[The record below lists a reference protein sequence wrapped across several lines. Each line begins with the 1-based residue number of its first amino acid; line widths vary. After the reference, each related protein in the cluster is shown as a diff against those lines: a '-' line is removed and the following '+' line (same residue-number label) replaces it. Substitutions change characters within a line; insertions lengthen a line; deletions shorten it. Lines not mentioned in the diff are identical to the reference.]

1 MVFSYCH
8 LNADFAMAIFGMWM
22 DGDTLQPTASQTQ
35 LGAVHESDS
44 LWDAARFPELKVCL
58 VLCYFI
64 TVLERH

>member
-1 MVFSYCH
+1 
-8 LNADFAMAIFGMWM
+8 MAIFGTGM
-22 DGDTLQPTASQTQ
+22 DGDTLQPTASQAQ

-64 TVLERH
+64 TMLERH